1 MSGRIFV
8 QIQAATYLKWTISLS
23 TIFMTQFWK
32 GTMIDLVH
40 SVVGKKRLKTKV
52 SRSCATLNLFC
63 PHFKRIN
70 KTFPPYQR
78 CTQNIQSYWSQNRKQ
93 GLLRCGY
100 ALMCESR
107 GIRALEHWSIRALD
121 GALQCLGA
129 LNTSEVLL
137 SCFQLHPQ

>member
-8 QIQAATYLKWTISLS
+8 QIQAATYLKWKISLS
-23 TIFMTQFWK
+23 TIFMTQFLK

-40 SVVGKKRLKTKV
+40 SVVGMKRLKTKV
-52 SRSCATLNLFC
+52 SRSCGTLNLFC

-78 CTQNIQSYWSQNRKQ
+78 CSQNIQLYWSQNKKQ

-100 ALMCESR
+100 SPTCESW
-107 GIRALEHWSIRALD
+107 GIGALD
-121 GALQCLGA
+121 GPFAVHWRIGHQ
-129 LNTSEVLL
+129 
-137 SCFQLHPQ
+137 